1 MFLLPKGER
10 KNILILHWIALP
22 CSLQGIKNSAN
33 CLREIH
39 PHCIFGHAWPRPMH
53 GAGMVSETDG
63 PPGSVVT
70 SSRANRA
77 LLQNHDILAAAR
89 ASEALGVNLSAEF
102 HAEIQTMNMPGP
114 LCFHERSGARDRR
127 REVAAASSAQ
137 LIMDPSQSPYNHPEA
152 VIPHCWSTFSQS
164 LAPRTHTHKLKAAQP
179 CAVAGWAIIVCS
191 VQLHLK
197 RRRPRA
203 AGGIK

>member
-1 MFLLPKGER
+1 MPKGER
-10 KNILILHWIALP
+10 KKILILHWIALP
-22 CSLQGIKNSAN
+22 CGLQGIKNSAN

-114 LCFHERSGARDRR
+114 LCLHERSGARDRR

-164 LAPRTHTHKLKAAQP
+164 LAPRTRTHTQAESCTALCSGWLGYYCLLSPAALETTATQS
-179 CAVAGWAIIVCS
+179 CRGD
-191 VQLHLK
+191 
-197 RRRPRA
+197 
-203 AGGIK
+203 

>member
-1 MFLLPKGER
+1 
-10 KNILILHWIALP
+10 
-22 CSLQGIKNSAN
+22 
-33 CLREIH
+33 
-39 PHCIFGHAWPRPMH
+39 MH

-77 LLQNHDILAAAR
+77 LPQNHDILATAR

-114 LCFHERSGARDRR
+114 LCLHERSGARDQR

-137 LIMDPSQSPYNHPEA
+137 LIMDPSQSPYNHPVA